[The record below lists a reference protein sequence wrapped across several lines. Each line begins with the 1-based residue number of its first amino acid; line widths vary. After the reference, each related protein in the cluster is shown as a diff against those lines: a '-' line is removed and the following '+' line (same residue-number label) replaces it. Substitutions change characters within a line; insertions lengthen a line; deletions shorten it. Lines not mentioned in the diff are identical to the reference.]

1 MKHFATRRA
10 LLLVTACLPIVPLRG
25 ALAAQGG
32 ASAEAALAELESGSG
47 GRLGVFA
54 LDTGAGASLGHRG
67 GERFPF
73 CSTFKLMLA
82 AAVLK
87 RSESTL
93 DLLQR
98 TISYAKSD
106 LVSWSPVTGKHVGKG
121 MSVAELCAAAIQ
133 YSDNSAANLL
143 IGLVGGPAAVTAF
156 ARSIGDETF
165 RLDRIETEL
174 NTAIPGDERDTT
186 TPEAMARSMQKLVV
200 GDALAPKQR
209 DQLAEWLLGN
219 TTGAKRIRAGV
230 PQAWRVADKTGTG
243 DHGTTNDVAVVWPPS
258 RAPIVLVVYFTQ
270 RAQDAKPREDVIAK
284 AAKIVADA
292 LGG

>member
-1 MKHFATRRA
+1 MKHFAARRA

-32 ASAEAALAELESGSG
+32 ASAEAALAELERESG

-54 LDTGAGASLGHRG
+54 LDTGSGALLSHRG

-87 RSESTL
+87 RSESKA
-93 DLLQR
+93 DLLQQ
-98 TISYAKSD
+98 TLSYQKAD
-106 LVSWSPVTGKHVGKG
+106 LVSWSPVTGKHAGQG
-121 MSVAELCAAAIQ
+121 MRVAELCAAAIQ
-133 YSDNSAANLL
+133 YSDNTAANLL
-143 IGLVGGPAAVTAF
+143 IALVGGPAAVTAF